1 MREVPTVRVAVM
13 VGVGVGVNV
22 ALVGSARSRLVRIV
36 GPSV

>member
-1 MREVPTVRVAVM
+1 VREVPAVRVAVM

-22 ALVGSARSRLVRIV
+22 ALVGCGRSRLVRSI